1 MDLILERIDIPEGC
15 NVIFGMSH
23 FIKTIEDLYE
33 IMVNSVPNVKFGLAF
48 NEASG
53 PRLVRKDGTKDELTL
68 SAVKNLKRIGA
79 GHTFL
84 IIMENAFPINVLPA
98 IKNCREVVNI
108 FCATANPVQ
117 VILAQT
123 EQGRGVL
130 GVIDGGSP
138 LAVELDTQIGQR
150 KQFLRD
156 IGYKR

>member
-1 MDLILERIDIPEGC
+1 MDLILERVDIPEGC
-15 NVIFGMSH
+15 NIIFGMSH

-33 IMVNSVPNVKFGLAF
+33 AMVNSVPGIKFGLAF

-53 PRLVRKDGTKDELTL
+53 PRLVRKDGTDEELIL
-68 SAVKNLKRIGA
+68 AAVKNLKRIGA

-84 IIMENAFPINVLPA
+84 IIMQNAFPLNVLPA
-98 IKNCREVVNI
+98 VKNCREVVNI

-130 GVIDGGSP
+130 GVIDGASP
-138 LAVELDTQIGQR
+138 LGVELDTQIGQR
-150 KQFLRD
+150 KQFLMD

>member
-1 MDLILERIDIPEGC
+1 MDLILERVDVPEGC
-15 NVIFGMSH
+15 NIIFGMSH

-33 IMVNSVPNVKFGLAF
+33 AMVNSVPGIKFGLAF

-53 PRLVRKDGTKDELTL
+53 PRLVRKDGTDEELIL
-68 SAVKNLKRIGA
+68 AAVKNLKRIGA

-84 IIMENAFPINVLPA
+84 IIMENAFPLNVLPA

-108 FCATANPVQ
+108 FCATGNQVQ

-130 GVIDGGSP
+130 GVIDGESP
-138 LAVELDTQIGQR
+138 LGVELDTQIGQR
-150 KQFLRD
+150 KQFLMD